1 MGLFSGILKVAKP
14 IVSAVTGNWASLA
27 GDALS
32 AASGFFGQE
41 RANDQNINLSRE
53 QMAFQERM
61 SNTAHQREV
70 KDLNDAGLNP
80 MLSLKNGGASTPA
93 GAQAH
98 VENSAA
104 SASRNLSD
112 ATSRRLMQAQIENQE
127 SATALNSANAAKSA
141 VEARAVAAN
150 AGLSENELARRE
162 YHKSNDS
169 WSREVQRDIY
179 ELTRSGHATTLS
191 ERETEV
197 KYDLDKLARKYGFRS
212 IEAAMHNQEYL
223 SAAAHIMSQNYGH
236 SQQSAMSEFY
246 KTEFGKSVAPYLH
259 SAESLGR
266 IVSDV
271 SRAARPTFQF
281 DSRYGKRK

>member
-14 IVSAVTGNWASLA
+14 IASAVTGNWASLA

-53 QMAFQERM
+53 QMAFQARM

-80 MLSLKNGGASTPA
+80 MLSLKNGGATTPA

-104 SASRNLSD
+104 SASRNLSE

-127 SATALNSANAAKSA
+127 SAAALNSANAAKSA
-141 VEARAVAAN
+141 VEARAISAQ
-150 AGLSENELARRE
+150 AGLSENEIERRK
-162 YHKSNDS
+162 YHQSNDS

-179 ELTRSGHATTLS
+179 ELSRSGHATTLS

-212 IEAAMHNQEYL
+212 IEAAMADQEYR
-223 SAAAHIMSQNYGH
+223 SAAAHIMSQNFGH
-236 SQQSAMSEFY
+236 SRESAVSEFY
-246 KTEFGKSVAPYLH
+246 KTDFGKSIAPYLS

-266 IVSDV
+266 IVRDV
-271 SRAARPTFQF
+271 SPRNIYQF
-281 DSRYGKRK
+281 DNRYGGKRK